1 MAALTLSNAIA
12 CGRGT
17 PLPTSRLPRSE
28 EAHLVEERR
37 SPHLRCQPDPL
48 EIQSWRWLARSGLGA
63 RHLTVTVADSRPT
76 SRCPMRGGARAAN
89 RALELCDSL
98 VRTQDEVPPGC
109 ERWLRRVEVVRPVT
123 VPSSLPESQYKQTSG
138 PDIPWICALRR
149 SAHANRHMLGRGGWA
164 RARLCALN
172 IGSNVLREGNVAPPW
187 LLPRHT
193 YKLCL
198 KFQGRIHIWTRPWQP
213 LCAAARPYA

>member
-1 MAALTLSNAIA
+1 MPRHRSNSVVCRAPTFARIYPRPWPA
-12 CGRGT
+12 SPCANVGR
-17 PLPTSRLPRSE
+17 
-28 EAHLVEERR
+28 
-37 SPHLRCQPDPL
+37 QP
-48 EIQSWRWLARSGLGA
+48 A
-63 RHLTVTVADSRPT
+63 
-76 SRCPMRGGARAAN
+76 
-89 RALELCDSL
+89 
-98 VRTQDEVPPGC
+98 
-109 ERWLRRVEVVRPVT
+109 VT

-198 KFQGRIHIWTRPWQP
+198 KFQGRIHIWTRPWHHYVP
-213 LCAAARPYA
+213 LRVHTHRLSLSLSATSPLEFRSVHAPTFARTIHVLGPRHRVLTCVVSLQ